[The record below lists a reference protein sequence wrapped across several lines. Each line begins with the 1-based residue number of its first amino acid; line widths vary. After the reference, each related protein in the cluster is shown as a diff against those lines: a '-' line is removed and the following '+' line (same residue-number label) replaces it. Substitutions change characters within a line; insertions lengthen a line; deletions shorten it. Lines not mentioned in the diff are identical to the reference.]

1 MVRKILF
8 SAVLIASFTVLGASA
23 QTGSVTGEVMDSEA
37 DEGLPGA
44 NVLVVETSQGA
55 VTDEKGSYEIAGVE
69 PGSYTLRTSFTGY
82 EPDEVQITVQSG
94 QETVVNFEL
103 QPDIAQLEEVVATG
117 IASETAKSQAEVS
130 VSRINA
136 SELSQKNNNLNI
148 SDLISG
154 KSPGV
159 NVGSSAGSVG
169 SGLRFK
175 IRSGG
180 GLKGSGQPAIYLD
193 GTRLDNSEVEGTGSG
208 GQGFGALSDLNPSE
222 IENIDILKGPAA
234 AALYGV
240 EGSNGVVLIETK
252 GGTEG
257 ETQVQYSSTIGQNE
271 AHTEYSTDNYFT
283 AEAANGELVTGPI
296 FENQV
301 SVSGGNQ
308 TLGYYTSV
316 TRRDEEGIVIDDG
329 LERTSFRAN
338 IDATPTESLSLS
350 LNTSYTL
357 NNQKRQVLDNGFGPL
372 NNTIF
377 ISNEEIWSKTG
388 SREAVYARDDI
399 LEKNRFVGSID
410 LTWSLIGDLQ
420 VQATAGIDRSNMENN
435 EIEPVGFSYGGQTE
449 GAKEKFMRENRAHNF
464 DANIRYP
471 YEVVDGLNATTI
483 VGAQLVNEKWSSLFV
498 DKQTFPAEPIMDFG
512 SGEDFLGSSE
522 QQVHQRSA
530 GIFASQEFNY
540 QDTYFATV
548 ALRRDYSS
556 AVGEEAPSIF
566 YPKGS
571 AAVRLDQFDATPDIF
586 SFLKVRGAYG
596 ESGKLPETLDAV
608 NRLYGANNTGYGAGA
623 VISRIGNNEIEPER
637 VREFEVGFN
646 SELLNRYTVD
656 FTAYW
661 TRARE
666 SIVGFDQAPSTG
678 LTASAVPFNVGAVN
692 GSGIETSVGADII
705 RTDQHLVTSTV
716 NWTYTTN
723 EVQSLGRAQ
732 PLFDWNN
739 VIKEGLPRAAFYPI
753 QNNGAVLNDDGTYKE
768 ADINANERDFV
779 GTPYANHE
787 GSFELEVTL
796 FEDFDIYA
804 LTEWALDTYTHN
816 ATNQIAERYGNL
828 PKRIKKAAQLPNV
841 DRFKDLQEEK
851 FPNVEEL
858 EPGTDEHREVANE
871 YAMLNPRSGK
881 GYIEQSDWIALSQV
895 SIGYDATDLLRQFR
909 PAEVVESITF
919 RVAANDA
926 LFTSKYSD
934 PDPRLHWQGSRTIGR
949 GRDFTS
955 LQQPRTWTF
964 KVNVQ
969 F

>member
-8 SAVLIASFTVLGASA
+8 SAVLIASFTVLGVSA

-44 NVLVVETSQGA
+44 NVLVVETSQGVA
-55 VTDEKGSYEIAGVE
+55 ANENGMYEIAGVE
-69 PGSYTLRTSFTGY
+69 PGSYTLRASFTGY
-82 EPDEVQITVQSG
+82 KTDEVQVTVQPG
-94 QETVVNFEL
+94 QETVANFEL
-103 QPDIAQLEEVVATG
+103 RPDVAELEEVVATG

-130 VSRINA
+130 VSRIDA
-136 SELSQKNNNLNI
+136 SELSQKNSNLNVA
-148 SDLISG
+148 DLISG

-159 NVGSSAGSVG
+159 RVGSSAGSVG
-169 SGLRFK
+169 SGMRFK

-193 GTRLDNSEVEGTGSG
+193 GTRLDNSEVEGTGAG
-208 GQGFGALSDLNPSE
+208 GQGFGALSDLNPGE

-252 GGTEG
+252 GGTDG

-271 AHTEYSTDNYFT
+271 PHTEYSTEDYFT
-283 AEAANGELVTGPI
+283 AEAANGELVSKPLY
-296 FENQV
+296 ENQV
-301 SVSGGNQ
+301 SISGGNQ
-308 TLGYYTSV
+308 SLGYYATV
-316 TRRDEEGIVIDDG
+316 THRNEKGIVLDDEI
-329 LERTSFRAN
+329 ERTSFRAN
-338 IDATPTESLSLS
+338 FDATPTENLSLS
-350 LNTSYTL
+350 VNTSYTL
-357 NNQKRQVLDNGFGPL
+357 NKQKRQVLDNGFGPL

-388 SREAVYARDDI
+388 SREAVYARNDV
-399 LEKNRFVGSID
+399 LNKNRFVGSVD
-410 LTWSLIGDLQ
+410 LTWNPIGDLQ
-420 VQATAGIDRSNMENN
+420 VQANAGIDRSNMENN
-435 EIEPVGFSYGGQTE
+435 NVEPVGFSYGGQTE
-449 GAKEKFMRENRAHNF
+449 GQKEKFMRENRNYNF
-464 DANIRYP
+464 DANVRYP
-471 YEVVDGLNATTI
+471 YEIVDGLSVNTI
-483 VGAQLVNEKWSSLFV
+483 VGVQLVNEKWRSLFV
-498 DKQTFPAEPIMDFG
+498 EKQTFPAEPIMDFG

-522 QQVHQRSA
+522 EQVHERSA

-540 QDTYFATV
+540 QDTYFATM

-556 AVGEEAPSIF
+556 AVGSEAPSIF

-571 AAVRLDQFDATPDIF
+571 AAVRLDQFDATPDLF

-596 ESGKLPETLDAV
+596 ESGKLPQTLDAV
-608 NRLYGANNTGYGAGA
+608 DRLYGANNTGYGAGA
-623 VISRIGNNEIEPER
+623 VITRIGNNEIKPER

-678 LTASAVPFNVGAVN
+678 LTASAIPFNVGAVN
-692 GSGIETSVGADII
+692 GSGIEGSVGADII
-705 RTDQHLVTSTV
+705 RTEQHLVTSTV

-732 PLFDWNN
+732 PIFDWNN
-739 VIKEGLPRAAFYPI
+739 VIKEGLPRAAFFPI
-753 QNNGAVLNDDGTYKE
+753 QNNGALFNDDGTYAG
-768 ADINANERDFV
+768 ADIDANKREFV
-779 GTPYANHE
+779 GTPYPNHQ

-828 PKRIKKAAQLPNV
+828 PKRIKKAAKLPNV

-858 EPGTDEHREVANE
+858 EPGTAEHRKVANE
-871 YAMLNPRSGK
+871 YAMFNPRSGK
-881 GYIEQSDWIALSQV
+881 GYVEQSDWIALSQV
-895 SIGYDATDLLRQFR
+895 SVGYDATDLIRQFT
-909 PAEVVESITF
+909 PPQIFESITF

-926 LFTSKYSD
+926 IFASMYSD
-934 PDPRLHWQGSRTIGR
+934 PDPRLHWQGSRTVGR

-969 F
+969 L